1 MNEKKVHTMMN
12 QRQYIQHSYHD
23 RSQTIPESYED
34 ILTTHNFPGSHE
46 EEKVQDSLDSN
57 KSKGEATHFPSKLH
71 RLLDD
76 SEQNDIA
83 HIISWQI
90 HGRAFK
96 IHKRKDFLEKVVP
109 IHFQQTKLAS
119 FRRQLNLYGFLR
131 ISQGPD
137 KGSYYNELFL
147 RGKRFLADR
156 IIRRGVKGNKVKGVP
171 NPEREPDFYNMPFMD
186 NLAQGHD
193 KLTLSSTSK
202 SFSTEYPALPIPTHS
217 PEFHPAVTGKGFHSA
232 SRCFSDSSA
241 FKDNRGKFS
250 IDSSSKIDQSPC
262 NEWELD
268 AFSLEDTIFHD
279 YMIDYSSQEEDIWSL
294 SCPMT
299 LPFILPSGGRAQY
312 SPPYNW

>member
-1 MNEKKVHTMMN
+1 MN

-23 RSQTIPESYED
+23 YSRTIPETYED
-34 ILTTHNFPGSHE
+34 SLTAHNFLGSHE
-46 EEKVQDSLDSN
+46 EEKVQDRLESN

-83 HIISWQI
+83 QIISWQI

-96 IHKRKDFLEKVVP
+96 IHKPKDFLEKVVP

-137 KGSYYNELFL
+137 KGSYYNESFL
-147 RGKRFLADR
+147 RGKRILANR
-156 IIRRGVKGNKVKGVP
+156 IIRRRVKGNRVKGVP
-171 NPEREPDFYNMPFMD
+171 NPEREPDFYSMPFMD
-186 NLAQGHD
+186 NLAQSHD
-193 KLTLSSTSK
+193 KLTLTSTSNRL
-202 SFSTEYPALPIPTHS
+202 SPEYPAMPIRTHS
-217 PEFHPAVTGKGFHSA
+217 VEFHPTATGKGFHSA
-232 SRCFSDSSA
+232 SSCFSNSSA

-250 IDSSSKIDQSPC
+250 IDSSSKMDQPPY

-279 YMIDYSSQEEDIWSL
+279 CMVDFSSQEEDIWSL
-294 SCPMT
+294 SCPLT
-299 LPFILPSGGRAQY
+299 LPFILPFGAEHSIP
-312 SPPYNW
+312 PPYN